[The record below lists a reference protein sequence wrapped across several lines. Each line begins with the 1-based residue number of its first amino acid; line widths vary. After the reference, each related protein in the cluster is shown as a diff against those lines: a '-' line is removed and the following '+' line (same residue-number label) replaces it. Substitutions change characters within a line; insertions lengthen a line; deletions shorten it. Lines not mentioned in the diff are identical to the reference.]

1 MAEDARAENARAED
15 VAVEDAPDDGVG
27 TEDAATG
34 NGTAP
39 AVLTVTPE
47 ARAVV
52 LDARAQ
58 EADADRLALW
68 VEVSGARDG
77 AYTYDIYFQAA
88 SDATAGDD
96 VSEDAGLSVVV
107 PQSSVARL
115 VGARLD
121 WSDEGEGGLVILN
134 PNTPPRPEA
143 YARREQGDLSGE
155 LAQRILAVLEDQ
167 VNPSIAMHGG
177 RADLVAVEE
186 SVVYVRLS
194 GGCQGCG
201 LASVT
206 LSQGIEVAL
215 RESVPEIVSVVD
227 VTDHASGT
235 NPFYEPAKK

>member
-1 MAEDARAENARAED
+1 MAEE
-15 VAVEDAPDDGVG
+15 VG
-27 TEDAATG
+27 PAG
-34 NGTAP
+34 NGHTSP
-39 AVLTVTPE
+39 AVLTVTPA
-47 ARAVV
+47 ARGVV

-68 VEVSGARDG
+68 VEVTGSRDG
-77 AYTYDIYFQAA
+77 AYTYDIYFQVAA
-88 SDATAGDD
+88 DAAEADSIGGADD
-96 VSEDAGLSVVV
+96 LKVVV

-134 PNTPPRPEA
+134 PNTPPRTDVFASRPP
-143 YARREQGDLSGE
+143 GDLTGDM
-155 LAQRILAVLEDQ
+155 AQRVLAVLEEQ

-186 SVVYVRLS
+186 DIVYLRLS

-201 LASVT
+201 LATVT

-215 RESVPEIVSVVD
+215 RDALPEIVSVVD
-227 VTDHASGT
+227 VTDHASGD
-235 NPFYEPAKK
+235 NPFYEAAKK

>member
-1 MAEDARAENARAED
+1 MAQDA
-15 VAVEDAPDDGVG
+15 
-27 TEDAATG
+27 
-34 NGTAP
+34 TAP
-39 AVLTVTPE
+39 GAAPADSPAPPVLTVTPP
-47 ARAVV
+47 ARGVV
-52 LDARAQ
+52 LDARAE
-58 EADADRLALW
+58 EADAERLALW

-88 SDATAGDD
+88 SDAAPGD
-96 VSEDAGLSVVV
+96 VVLHEDGLPVVV
-107 PQSSVARL
+107 PESSVARI

-134 PNTPPRPEA
+134 PNVPPRPEA
-143 YARREQGDLSGE
+143 YARSAQGDLTGE
-155 LAQRILAVLEDQ
+155 LAQRVLVVLDDQ

-186 SVVYVRLS
+186 AVVYVRLS

-201 LASVT
+201 LATVT

-215 RESVPEIVSVVD
+215 REVVPEIVSVVD

>member
-1 MAEDARAENARAED
+1 MAEE
-15 VAVEDAPDDGVG
+15 VG
-27 TEDAATG
+27 PAG
-34 NGTAP
+34 NGHSSAS
-39 AVLTVTPE
+39 VLTVTPA

-58 EADADRLALW
+58 EADAERLALW
-68 VEVSGARDG
+68 VEVTGSRDG
-77 AYTYDIYFQAA
+77 AYTYDIYFQV
-88 SDATAGDD
+88 AGDAAD
-96 VSEDAGLSVVV
+96 ADSVSGGDDLKVVV

-115 VGARLD
+115 GGARLD

-134 PNTPPRPEA
+134 PNTPPRTDVFASRPP
-143 YARREQGDLSGE
+143 GDLTGDM
-155 LAQRILAVLEDQ
+155 AQRVLAVLEEQ

-186 SVVYVRLS
+186 DIVYLRLS

-201 LASVT
+201 LATVT

-215 RESVPEIVSVVD
+215 RDALPEIVSVVD
-227 VTDHASGT
+227 VTDHASGA

>member
-1 MAEDARAENARAED
+1 MAEDAVDD
-15 VAVEDAPDDGVG
+15 VVVGEEAAP
-27 TEDAATG
+27 
-34 NGTAP
+34 P
-39 AVLTVTPE
+39 VLLAVTPA
-47 ARAVV
+47 AREVV
-52 LDARAQ
+52 LEARAQ
-58 EADADRLALW
+58 ESDAERLALW

-77 AYTYDIYFQAA
+77 SYTYDIYFQAA
-88 SDATAGDD
+88 ADAATGDD
-96 VSEDAGLSVVV
+96 VCERGGLTVVV
-107 PQSSVARL
+107 PESSVARL

-134 PNTPPRPEA
+134 PNSPPRPEA
-143 YARREQGDLSGE
+143 FGRRPQGDLTGE
-155 LAQRILAVLEDQ
+155 LAQRVLGVLDEQ

-186 SVVYVRLS
+186 NVVYVRLS

-201 LASVT
+201 LATVT

-215 RESVPEIVSVVD
+215 RDAVPEIVSVVD